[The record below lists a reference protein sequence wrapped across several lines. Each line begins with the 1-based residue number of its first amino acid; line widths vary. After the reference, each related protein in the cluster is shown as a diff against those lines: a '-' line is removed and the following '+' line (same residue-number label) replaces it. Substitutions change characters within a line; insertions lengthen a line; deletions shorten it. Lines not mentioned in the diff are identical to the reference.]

1 MPSNVDDAV
10 DCFAKERFEERF
22 VRVSVVHVKA
32 SITASTGLLPLIL
45 VVPLVQCFSPPSL
58 VSLTV

>member
-1 MPSNVDDAV
+1 MPSNVNDAV
-10 DCFAKERFEERF
+10 DYLAKERFEERF

-45 VVPLVQCFSPPSL
+45 VVP
-58 VSLTV
+58 